1 MVYCVAYMCKNDTG
15 SGKSMHRFSKDKT
28 KRKIWT
34 EKVRR
39 NPTDHSRY
47 IVFVDQLIEA
57 VAKCIIRLSIVNTG
71 ADPRDFSPEGGGGLA
86 GTMYQYEAYHSEHT

>member
-57 VAKCIIRLSIVNTG
+57 VAKLS
-71 ADPRDFSPEGGGGLA
+71 DYRS
-86 GTMYQYEAYHSEHT
+86 

>member
-15 SGKSMHRFSKDKT
+15 SGKSMHRFTKDKT

-39 NPTDHSRY
+39 ANWNPTDHSRLSSDHFDSN
-47 IVFVDQLIEA
+47 IVFGDQLIEA
-57 VAKCIIRLSIVNTG
+57 VAKLS
-71 ADPRDFSPEGGGGLA
+71 DYRS
-86 GTMYQYEAYHSEHT
+86 